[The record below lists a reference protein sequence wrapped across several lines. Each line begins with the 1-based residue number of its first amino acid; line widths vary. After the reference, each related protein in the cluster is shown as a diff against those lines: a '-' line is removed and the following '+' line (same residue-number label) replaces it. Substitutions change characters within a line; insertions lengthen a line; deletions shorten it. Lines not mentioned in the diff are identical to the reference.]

1 MLTASQTFLQGKGK
15 KEVFYV
21 EFLRQKTRKK
31 LHGQGKPIYSPASW
45 ARDDYFQ
52 IESLRRCTILKLLTN

>member
-31 LHGQGKPIYSPASW
+31 LHGQGKHPIFMPGVGHG
-45 ARDDYFQ
+45 
-52 IESLRRCTILKLLTN
+52 K